1 MGEYKMSM
9 RTRRVTL
16 ASKFILELYSFFLTL
31 GSAVTCLFA
40 AAQPA
45 RNLLRE
51 ELESFDLEISSWIR
65 ANPTRNKD
73 RLMRL
78 ASSLGENVVFS
89 LIALLAA
96 GILFLVGARWEA
108 LAICTVAVV
117 SAVAVGILK
126 LVFSRPRPD
135 EGGCQVRTFGTS
147 FPSGHANSCAAF
159 YLLLA
164 FVLYQF
170 VPPQLRWLLMAFA
183 LAVVFLV
190 GLSRIYL
197 GAHYASDVL
206 AGFATGGAIALVT
219 GLAFGLYRFP
229 LAHWFSALIP

>member
-1 MGEYKMSM
+1 MGEYDESM

-40 AAQPA
+40 SAQPA

-96 GILFLVGARWEA
+96 GALFLAGARWEA
-108 LAICTVAVV
+108 LAIFTVAVI
-117 SAVAVGILK
+117 SAVIVGILK
-126 LVFSRPRPD
+126 LIFSRPRP
-135 EGGCQVRTFGTS
+135 EGDCQVRTFGAS
-147 FPSGHANSCAAF
+147 FPSGHANSCTAF

-170 VPPQLRWLLMAFA
+170 VPPQLRWLLMVFT
-183 LAVVFLV
+183 LAVVLLV

-206 AGFATGGAIALVT
+206 AGFATGGVIALVT
-219 GLAFGLYRFP
+219 GLAFGLYRLP
-229 LAHWFSALIP
+229 IAHWFSALIP

>member
-1 MGEYKMSM
+1 M

-40 AAQPA
+40 ASQPA
-45 RNLLRE
+45 RNLFRE

-89 LIALLAA
+89 LIALLAGGA
-96 GILFLVGARWEA
+96 LFLAGARWEA
-108 LAICTVAVV
+108 LAICTVAFV
-117 SAVAVGILK
+117 SAAAVGIMK

-135 EGGCQVRTFGTS
+135 GDCQVRTFGTS
-147 FPSGHANSCAAF
+147 FPSGHANSCTAF

-170 VPPQLRWLLMAFA
+170 VPPQLRWLLMAFT
-183 LAVVFLV
+183 LAVVLLV
-190 GLSRIYL
+190 GLSRVYL
-197 GAHYASDVL
+197 GAHYATDVL
-206 AGFATGGAIALVT
+206 AGFATGGTIALLT
-219 GLAFGLYRFP
+219 GLAFGLYRLP